1 MYVFKLY
8 GKPQLVYTQCKISAN
23 LFICL
28 TSSDKYNVFGRYL
41 SDFRETYF

>member
-23 LFICL
+23 GKGLGEGG
-28 TSSDKYNVFGRYL
+28 DKKDGN
-41 SDFRETYF
+41 SN